1 MPSQSTDWL
10 IHPHLEPTALRSTTD
25 GLILSNG
32 LIERHFLLRSSAFC
46 TIDLRGS
53 RRYTART
60 FLRAL
65 SPEANMSLRA
75 RGGVY
80 DGQLAVFRVGGCVGT
95 PRLPGTMYAQAQ
107 VLDPAWI
114 SRLAADEEA
123 FQYVSHSTSEPE
135 ENFPWTPGRFGAPSV
150 PWPPRGLHLT
160 VNFRPPKS
168 APVPFASVRAALHYE
183 MYDGLP
189 VLRKWIEVW
198 NLAPEQSEHVH
209 DFGRSGN
216 VGLTEIHQAPPL
228 VGGSIRAPVTI
239 HSGMH
244 LHTGKAGYAEKIGIE
259 IDSLEYELLRAPNFA
274 PEHMSIITQHANN
287 PLPMDD
293 QVPPI
298 PGVPGTR
305 EQQFWFDD
313 ADYDAPKDK
322 ELHARWT
329 FFTRLSVGYTDSRVY
344 GGPTGPGVLLT
355 PGGPA
360 FESLSV
366 RLVLHDSSDI
376 ERKGLTLRECYS
388 KLAPHL
394 SESPIMF
401 MANNVSG
408 FELNA
413 TGPQNLSPSLRVAI
427 DQASATGV
435 ELVIIGFGAAG
446 WCGLCKSQRE
456 SAAFRRWFKSHVVYG
471 RERNVSL
478 SAYTLMQHNGW
489 GMDPIPLDA
498 QTLNRDGSRGPT
510 ACFATDW

>member
-1 MPSQSTDWL
+1 M
-10 IHPHLEPTALRSTTD
+10 
-25 GLILSNG
+25 
-32 LIERHFLLRSSAFC
+32 
-46 TIDLRGS
+46 
-53 RRYTART
+53 
-60 FLRAL
+60 
-65 SPEANMSLRA
+65 
-75 RGGVY
+75 
-80 DGQLAVFRVGGCVGT
+80 
-95 PRLPGTMYAQAQ
+95 
-107 VLDPAWI
+107 
-114 SRLAADEEA
+114 
-123 FQYVSHSTSEPE
+123 
-135 ENFPWTPGRFGAPSV
+135 
-150 PWPPRGLHLT
+150 
-160 VNFRPPKS
+160 
-168 APVPFASVRAALHYE
+168 
-183 MYDGLP
+183 
-189 VLRKWIEVW
+189 
-198 NLAPEQSEHVH
+198 
-209 DFGRSGN
+209 
-216 VGLTEIHQAPPL
+216 
-228 VGGSIRAPVTI
+228 
-239 HSGMH
+239 
-244 LHTGKAGYAEKIGIE
+244 
-259 IDSLEYELLRAPNFA
+259 
-274 PEHMSIITQHANN
+274 
-287 PLPMDD
+287 

-376 ERKGLTLRECYS
+376 ERKGLTLRECVPVLSTSGDIHVNPAQHPPLPPVHFSPRVLTECIRFINTFPGQHTDHKTHHGCLKSISEGCAIHRPGLLFLAPRLTTPSPLFCRCYS

-456 SAAFRRWFKSHVVYG
+456 SAAFRRYVAPKWT
-471 RERNVSL
+471 SL
-478 SAYTLMQHNGW
+478 VG
-489 GMDPIPLDA
+489 
-498 QTLNRDGSRGPT
+498 
-510 ACFATDW
+510 